1 MLRYHQNALKQFF
14 QDCTTIA
21 DLNQRLVRLIEL
33 VRTLLYYVSLSL
45 KTRMNS
51 FKLFMLPLML
61 RVCWATVQISILFVS
76 LDRHQAHCF
85 ECQRGDLEEKR
96 VNKPFSLKQSG

>member
-14 QDCTTIA
+14 QDRTTIA

-96 VNKPFSLKQSG
+96 VVKPFSLKQSG